1 MIVIAPG
8 TINKRTANKNYT
20 VHLVVQLIV
29 QSRAEQRKIKQRGL
43 YHVFLLG
50 RNVTLTVAQDSAE
63 HSAAIPASS
72 NIHQYL
78 IACRVCEKAR

>member
-20 VHLVVQLIV
+20 VVQLIV
-29 QSRAEQRKIKQRGL
+29 QSRAEQRKIKQSARGV

-63 HSAAIPASS
+63 HSAAIPAGFIKYSPIS
-72 NIHQYL
+72 H
-78 IACRVCEKAR
+78 CVPSV